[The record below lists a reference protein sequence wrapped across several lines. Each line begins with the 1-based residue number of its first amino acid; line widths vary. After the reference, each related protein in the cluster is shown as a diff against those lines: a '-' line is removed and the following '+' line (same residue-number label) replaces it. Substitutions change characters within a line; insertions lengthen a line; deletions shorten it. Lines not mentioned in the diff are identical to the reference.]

1 MNSRLISCAAS
12 LALAVPVHAS
22 VVADF
27 AADFSS
33 VSNPSGAWSYGYVA
47 APGATPTLSTF
58 VTSYGP
64 ANQVK
69 AWSPSGTFWP
79 TVALNTGATPVSF
92 GAGNA
97 ITLAAGQGL
106 LHPGA
111 TGLLANVRYT
121 AAFAFTGVLDV
132 AFSGVDAVG
141 TSTNVYVLRNGSSL
155 FGGNIDGNGQTL
167 AYAAPISLAAGDV
180 VDFAVGWGSN
190 GNYIDDS
197 TGFRASFLTAT
208 VPEPASWAML
218 VVGFGMMG
226 GALRRSRRV
235 VRQVQI

>member
-1 MNSRLISCAAS
+1 MNSSLVSCVACLV
-12 LALAVPVHAS
+12 LALPVQAG
-22 VVADF
+22 VVSDF
-27 AADFSS
+27 ATDFSS

-47 APGATPTLSTF
+47 APGATPTLSNF
-58 VTSYGP
+58 VSSYGP

-79 TVALNTGATPVSF
+79 TVALNTGAAPVSF

-121 AAFAFTGVLDV
+121 AASAFTGTLDV
-132 AFSGVDAVG
+132 AFSGVDAAG
-141 TSTNVYVLRNGSSL
+141 TTTNVYILHNGSSL
-155 FGGNIDGNGQTL
+155 FGGNINGYGQTL

-197 TGFRASFLTAT
+197 TGLRASFVAAT

-218 VVGFGMMG
+218 VAGFGLLG
-226 GALRRSRRV
+226 GALRTDRRA
-235 VRQVQI
+235 VRQL

>member
-1 MNSRLISCAAS
+1 MNSRLFSCAAC
-12 LALAVPVHAS
+12 LALAVPVQAS

-33 VSNPSGAWSYGYVA
+33 AANPSGAWSYGYVA
-47 APGATPTLSTF
+47 APGATPTLSSF
-58 VTSYGP
+58 VSSYGP

-79 TVALNTGATPVSF
+79 TVGLNTGATPVSF

-97 ITLAAGQGL
+97 ITLGVGQGI

-121 AAFAFTGVLDV
+121 ATFAFTGILDA

-141 TSTNVYVLRNGSSL
+141 TSTNVYVLRNGVSL
-155 FGGNIDGNGQTL
+155 FGGNINGYGQTL
-167 AYAAPISLAAGDV
+167 AYAAPITLAAGDV

-190 GNYIDDS
+190 GNYVDDS
-197 TGFRASFLTAT
+197 TGFRAAFLTAT

-218 VVGFGMMG
+218 VAGFGLLG
-226 GALRRSRRV
+226 GVLRTSRRA
-235 VRQVQI
+235 VRLNNC